1 MADAEFN
8 FRKEGAVG
16 ILSIKGSLDAH
27 TTPQFD
33 KQIKS
38 ILGKSSKIIID
49 MEKVDYIATA
59 GLGVLIA
66 SFNDAKSAGGN
77 IVISGMPDKIRHVFE
92 TMGFTK
98 VLTIADSVAK
108 ALTMLK

>member
-1 MADAEFN
+1 MADAEFS
-8 FRKEGAVG
+8 FRTEGAVG
-16 ILSIKGSLDAH
+16 ILGIKGSLDAH
-27 TTPQFD
+27 STPQFD
-33 KQIKS
+33 KQIKGY
-38 ILGKSSKIIID
+38 LAKSNRIVID
-49 MEKVDYIATA
+49 MQNVDYIATA

-77 IVISGMPDKIRHVFE
+77 IIISGMSEKIRHVFE

-108 ALTMLK
+108 AVTMFK